1 MTNNPSILK
10 TLSSSSQNFISIV
23 GSTPT
28 LVTKEGFVVLSNIL
42 TLNSMLVVPSLTYN
56 LLSVSQIILDI
67 ALIVTF
73 YQYFYVF

>member
-42 TLNSMLVVPSLTYN
+42 ALNSMLVVPSLTYN